1 MINLTHD
8 ENRLSKVHSMK
19 HFRGAAEFEAV
30 ERLKSNISNS
40 VAYKRAYD
48 LFLKVSALIERVER
62 TMEKAMVGQLS
73 NACIDMLIAF
83 YKMDM
88 AADKTKHLAEA
99 CEKMETVE
107 MLLKLIKEFKMI
119 AVFYISDLEDH
130 MSRIS
135 SRIYDECNVRLK

>member
-1 MINLTHD
+1 MNNLTND
-8 ENRLSKVHSMK
+8 ENRLGKVHSMK
-19 HFRGAAEFEAV
+19 HFRGTTEFEAV
-30 ERLKSNISNS
+30 ERLKGNISNS
-40 VAYKRAYD
+40 LAYKRAYD

-73 NACIDMLIAF
+73 TACMDMLVTF

-88 AADKTKHLAEA
+88 AADKAKHLAEA

-130 MSRIS
+130 MSQLS
-135 SRIYDECNVRLK
+135 SRIYDECNVSLK